1 MQGISYLWTIILAYA
16 FFVLC
21 MLEIWFEPSLRK
33 FRRLLSAV
41 IVPAMF
47 WFSIAVPFARA
58 PLEVAA
64 YVPPGGHADGASI
77 GGISWDSHFTDLRIA
92 MSNSTP
98 IDYQNLDVLL
108 KPDKWTHKAAV
119 LSGAGC
125 NLSEVGGT
133 VLTMAKMPVKTSTQ
147 HRFTA
152 MRVGDG
158 FETYDSVGNE
168 YVVMASESG
177 YRLRCAAFP
186 AMSTIKVVFA
196 LVAPQPI
203 ILPHMTARP
212 GGFVFE
218 TEAFSGVTDWVEML
232 NTKPSPGQITV
243 SGKYISGIKPY
254 SIEQA
259 ITVANN

>member
-1 MQGISYLWTIILAYA
+1 M
-16 FFVLC
+16 
-21 MLEIWFEPSLRK
+21 
-33 FRRLLSAV
+33 SAV
-41 IVPAMF
+41 IVSAMF
-47 WFSIAVPFARA
+47 WFSIAVPFAGA

-64 YVPPGGHADGASI
+64 YVPPGGHANAASI
-77 GGISWDSHFTDLRIA
+77 DGISWDSHFTDLRIA

-98 IDYQNLDVLL
+98 IDYQDLDVLL

-133 VLTMAKMPVKTSTQ
+133 VLTMAKIPIKTSTQ
-147 HRFTA
+147 TRFTA

-158 FETYDSVGNE
+158 FETSDNVGNE

-186 AMSTIKVVFA
+186 SMSTIKVVFA
-196 LVAPQPI
+196 LVAPQPS
-203 ILPHMTARP
+203 ILPHMTGRP
-212 GGFVFE
+212 GGFGFE
-218 TEAFSGVTDWVEML
+218 AEAFSGVTDWVEML
-232 NTKPSPGQITV
+232 NTKPSPGKITV
-243 SGKYISGIKPY
+243 SGKYTSGIKPY

-259 ITVANN
+259 ITVTNN